1 MEKQEKQNR
10 LPYKKEELLELIW
23 CDIMNG
29 VSRYQIKLK
38 LERDAYE
45 GYPTST
51 YSRSGQYKLI
61 KDAYDKC
68 EIELQG
74 KRDELR
80 KVFYDRFL
88 SLYNDC
94 IENGDRRTALE
105 TLKYITKLSGLEEP
119 EKIELS
125 GTLNENINITFGF
138 NKDEEENETD

>member
-1 MEKQEKQNR
+1 MAKEKKLNR
-10 LPYKKEELLELIW
+10 TPYNVEELNELIW

-29 VSRYQIKLK
+29 LSRYQIKLK

-45 GYPTST
+45 GFETSKL
-51 YSRSGQYKLI
+51 SRTAQYNHI
-61 KDAYDKC
+61 KNAYDKC

-74 KRDELR
+74 HRDELR

-94 IENGDRRTALE
+94 IENRDRRTALE

-125 GTLNENINITFGF
+125 GTLDNNINITFGF
-138 NKDEEENETD
+138 NKDGEENETD